1 MAELR
6 QVLSNETIN
15 DHNMVVLSDGIDW
28 SRYEKNPVLLEN
40 HDWDSQ
46 PIGNVVNIH
55 REGNDWIGTLKF
67 AEGTERGKTAKYL
80 YENGFYR
87 AVSVGGVSREI
98 EDESTGVKYATY
110 FLVYEVSLCS
120 LQSNSDAVS
129 DFKGEKVMLAAEF
142 APSQTERITTLSA
155 KDHSL
160 INKYKSNMTQEDPK
174 DGTIQKED
182 MTQEDSSGKR
192 RQWEGP
198 AKEATTLSAAEP
210 VPAAENEAELRTLN
224 AEDTESIAEK
234 IVTKLKSFFGAAGK
248 EAEKQP
254 DPQKAP
260 EPEPKPTTLTSDTE
274 VGTQHK
280 EATSEAGKAQI
291 IDPHK
296 INLKAS
302 METNKTLHQFL
313 ATTEGKTKF
322 NAAARL
328 LTVAPTD
335 VCRPEH
341 ASKVE
346 AARELAA
353 IVSSD
358 EGFKAF
364 MGNIN
369 VRNGEGRYEK
379 LSTIAERT
387 AVKLASGANSS
398 DFVTTS
404 PDLAVVEWL
413 SLFYQQLLPANT
425 WAARCARTS
434 GSDKQGIIWVESA
447 ISPKIYYGDRA
458 PLNVADYLYDDDP
471 IGLVTKVFSLQPI
484 LWQAANTDIL
494 AYDDR
499 SWGQSEAVRFMVNA
513 IHNYALQKIAE
524 GAGASVPMSGVAADG
539 TVKHFAAAD
548 AFPVNSKA
556 AGDLLELSPNDLI
569 KAQTKFVN
577 WNYDIKD
584 GDIDCV
590 MDAAYMEQLLSNPY
604 LTSLLTKTA
613 GEMRPMLGKYSAFNF
628 MSRSTTSAYDTATSK
643 VVDPELY
650 CDGKVQANGT
660 IPEYTAPV
668 LAATAY
674 GLAISFI
681 PSQVILAMGNTNVHV
696 VADPNSYGWKFSMD
710 MRFGAGSARKGGKGI
725 VNIVPAKYIAPEP

>member
-15 DHNMVVLSDGIDW
+15 DYNMVVLSDGIDW

-40 HDWDSQ
+40 HDWGSQ

-55 REGNDWIGTLKF
+55 RKGNDWIGTLKF

-87 AVSVGGVSREI
+87 AVSIGGVSREI

-129 DFKGEKVMLAAEF
+129 DFKGEKVMLATEF

-155 KDHSL
+155 KDQSL

-174 DGTIQKED
+174 NGTIRKED
-182 MTQEDSSGKR
+182 PT
-192 RQWEGP
+192 
-198 AKEATTLSAAEP
+198 KEATTLSAT
-210 VPAAENEAELRTLN
+210 AENEAELRTLN
-224 AEDTESIAEK
+224 ADDTESIAEK
-234 IVTKLKSFFGAAGK
+234 IVTKLKSIFGAAGK
-248 EAEKQP
+248 EAEKQSES
-254 DPQKAP
+254 QKAP
-260 EPEPKPTTLTSDTE
+260 EPEPKPTTLASATE

-296 INLKAS
+296 INLKTS
-302 METNKTLHQFL
+302 METTKTLHQFL

-341 ASKVE
+341 VSKVE

-369 VRNGEGRYEK
+369 VRSGEGRYEK

-524 GAGASVPMSGVAADG
+524 SAGASVPMSGVAADG
-539 TVKHFAAAD
+539 TVKHFAAAN
-548 AFPVNSKA
+548 AFPVNSAA

-710 MRFGAGSARKGGKGI
+710 VRFGAGSARKGGKGI
-725 VNIVPAKYIAPEP
+725 VNIVPAKYTAPEP

>member
-87 AVSVGGVSREI
+87 AVSIGGVSREI

-129 DFKGEKVMLAAEF
+129 DFKGEKVMLATEF

-182 MTQEDSSGKR
+182 
-192 RQWEGP
+192 P

-234 IVTKLKSFFGAAGK
+234 IITKLKSFFGAAGK

-254 DPQKAP
+254 EPQKAP
-260 EPEPKPTTLTSDTE
+260 EPEPKPTTLASAAE
-274 VGTQHK
+274 ASVQHK

-387 AVKLASGANSS
+387 AVKLASGASSS

-458 PLNVADYLYDDDP
+458 PLNVADYLYDDEP

-524 GAGASVPMSGVAADG
+524 SAGASVPMSGVAADG

-548 AFPVNSKA
+548 AFPVNSAA

-668 LAATAY
+668 LADTAY

-710 MRFGAGSARKGGKGI
+710 MRFGAGSARMGGTGI
-725 VNIVPAKYIAPEP
+725 VNIVPAGYIAPKP

>member
-87 AVSVGGVSREI
+87 AVSIGGVSREI

-182 MTQEDSSGKR
+182 
-192 RQWEGP
+192 P

-254 DPQKAP
+254 EPQKAP
-260 EPEPKPTTLTSDTE
+260 EPEPKPTTLASAA
-274 VGTQHK
+274 

-387 AVKLASGANSS
+387 AVKLASGAHSS

-628 MSRSTTSAYDTATSK
+628 MSRSTTSAYNTATSK

-725 VNIVPAKYIAPEP
+725 VNIVPATYTASIP

>member
-87 AVSVGGVSREI
+87 AVSIGGVSREI

-155 KDHSL
+155 KDHLL

-174 DGTIQKED
+174 DGTIRKED
-182 MTQEDSSGKR
+182 
-192 RQWEGP
+192 P

-210 VPAAENEAELRTLN
+210 APAAENEAELRTLN

-254 DPQKAP
+254 EPQKAP
-260 EPEPKPTTLTSDTE
+260 APEPTPTTLASAAE
-274 VGTQHK
+274 AGVQHK

-387 AVKLASGANSS
+387 AVKLASGAN
-398 DFVTTS
+398 FVTTS

-539 TVKHFAAAD
+539 TVKHFAATD

-668 LAATAY
+668 LAKTAY

-725 VNIVPAKYIAPEP
+725 VNIVPVTYPVP

>member
-15 DHNMVVLSDGIDW
+15 DYDMVVLSDGIDW

-40 HDWDSQ
+40 HDWYSQ

-87 AVSVGGVSREI
+87 AVSIGGVSREI

-155 KDHSL
+155 KDHLL
-160 INKYKSNMTQEDPK
+160 INKYKSNMTQDPK
-174 DGTIQKED
+174 DDAGKKVDDPVKE
-182 MTQEDSSGKR
+182 
-192 RQWEGP
+192 P
-198 AKEATTLSAAEP
+198 TTLQTNAQPEP
-210 VPAAENEAELRTLN
+210 AREPDQTRTLN
-224 AEDTESIAEK
+224 AADAEGIADK
-234 IVTKLKSFFGAAGK
+234 IMMKLKSLFGTPKQEPKK
-248 EAEKQP
+248 EPEPAKDPEPAPQP
-254 DPQKAP
+254 TTLGAST
-260 EPEPKPTTLTSDTE
+260 EPEPK
-274 VGTQHK
+274 K
-280 EATSEAGKAQI
+280 EPEPDARVL
-291 IDPHK
+291 DPHK

-398 DFVTTS
+398 DFVTTT

-524 GAGASVPMSGVAADG
+524 SAGASVPMSGVAADG
-539 TVKHFAAAD
+539 TVKHFAAAN
-548 AFPVNSKA
+548 AFPVNSAA

-710 MRFGAGSARKGGKGI
+710 VRFGAGSARKGGKGI

>member
-87 AVSVGGVSREI
+87 AVSIGGVSREI

-129 DFKGEKVMLAAEF
+129 DFKGEKVMLATEF

-182 MTQEDSSGKR
+182 
-192 RQWEGP
+192 P

-254 DPQKAP
+254 EPQKAP
-260 EPEPKPTTLTSDTE
+260 EPEPKPTTLASAAE
-274 VGTQHK
+274 ASVQHK

-650 CDGKVQANGT
+650 CDGKVQADGT
-660 IPEYTAPV
+660 IPKYVAPV

-725 VNIVPAKYIAPEP
+725 VNIVPAKYIASKP

>member
-87 AVSVGGVSREI
+87 AVSIGGVSREI

-155 KDHSL
+155 KDHLL
-160 INKYKSNMTQEDPK
+160 INKYKSNMTQEYPK
-174 DGTIQKED
+174 DETIRKED
-182 MTQEDSSGKR
+182 
-192 RQWEGP
+192 P

-210 VPAAENEAELRTLN
+210 APAAENEAELRTLN
-224 AEDTESIAEK
+224 AESIAEK

-254 DPQKAP
+254 EPQKAP
-260 EPEPKPTTLTSDTE
+260 APEPIPTTLTSAAE
-274 VGTQHK
+274 AGVQHK

-387 AVKLASGANSS
+387 AVKLASGAHSS
-398 DFVTTS
+398 NFVTTS

-539 TVKHFAAAD
+539 TVKHFAAAN
-548 AFPVNSKA
+548 AFPVNSNA
-556 AGDLLELSPNDLI
+556 EGDLLELSPNDLI

-628 MSRSTTSAYDTATSK
+628 MSRSTTSAYNTATST
-643 VVDPELY
+643 VVDPNLY
-650 CDGKVQANGT
+650 YDGLVQANGT
-660 IPEYTAPV
+660 ILEQTEPLLTPTV
-668 LAATAY
+668 Y

-725 VNIVPAKYIAPEP
+725 VNIVPVKVP

>member
-15 DHNMVVLSDGIDW
+15 DYDMVVLSDGIDW

-87 AVSVGGVSREI
+87 AVSIGGVSREI

-129 DFKGEKVMLAAEF
+129 DFKGEKVMLATEF

-155 KDHSL
+155 KDHLL

-174 DGTIQKED
+174 DETIRKED
-182 MTQEDSSGKR
+182 
-192 RQWEGP
+192 P

-224 AEDTESIAEK
+224 ADDTESIAEK

-254 DPQKAP
+254 EPQKAP
-260 EPEPKPTTLTSDTE
+260 EPEPKPTTLASAAE
-274 VGTQHK
+274 AGVQHK

-387 AVKLASGANSS
+387 AVKLASGAHSG
-398 DFVTTS
+398 FVTTS

-458 PLNVADYLYDDDP
+458 PLNVADYPYDDDP

-524 GAGASVPMSGVAADG
+524 SAGASVPMSGVAADG

-548 AFPVNSKA
+548 AFPVNSRA

-628 MSRSTTSAYDTATSK
+628 MSRSTTSAYNTATSK

-668 LAATAY
+668 LTATAY

-725 VNIVPAKYIAPEP
+725 VNIVPATYTAPEP

>member
-87 AVSVGGVSREI
+87 AVSIGGVSREI
-98 EDESTGVKYATY
+98 EDESTGVRYATY

-142 APSQTERITTLSA
+142 APSQTERITTLST

-182 MTQEDSSGKR
+182 
-192 RQWEGP
+192 P

-254 DPQKAP
+254 EPQKAP
-260 EPEPKPTTLTSDTE
+260 EPEPKPTTLASAAE
-274 VGTQHK
+274 ASVQHK

-387 AVKLASGANSS
+387 AVKLASGANPP
-398 DFVTTS
+398 DFATTS

-434 GSDKQGIIWVESA
+434 GSDKQGIIWVEST

-524 GAGASVPMSGVAADG
+524 GAVVSVPMSGVAADG
-539 TVKHFAAAD
+539 TVKHFAAAG
-548 AFPVNSKA
+548 AFPVNPA
-556 AGDLLELSPNDLI
+556 AKGDLLELSPNDLI

-590 MDAAYMEQLLSNPY
+590 MDAVYMEQLLSNPY

-628 MSRSTTSAYDTATSK
+628 MSRSTTSAYNTEALQ

-650 CDGKVQANGT
+650 CDGKVLANGT
-660 IPEYTAPV
+660 IQKYIAPV
-668 LAATAY
+668 LTDTVY

-710 MRFGAGSARKGGKGI
+710 MRFGAGSTRKDGKGI
-725 VNIVPAKYIAPEP
+725 VNIVPARYSAS

>member
-87 AVSVGGVSREI
+87 AVSIGGVSREI

-174 DGTIQKED
+174 DGTIRKED
-182 MTQEDSSGKR
+182 
-192 RQWEGP
+192 P

-254 DPQKAP
+254 EPQKAP
-260 EPEPKPTTLTSDTE
+260 EPEPKPTTLASAAE
-274 VGTQHK
+274 ASVQHK

-387 AVKLASGANSS
+387 AVKLASGAHSS
-398 DFVTTS
+398 EFVTTS

-447 ISPKIYYGDRA
+447 ISPKIFYGDRA

-524 GAGASVPMSGVAADG
+524 SAGASVPMSGVAADG
-539 TVKHFAAAD
+539 TVKHFAAAN
-548 AFPVNSKA
+548 AFPVNSTA

-710 MRFGAGSARKGGKGI
+710 MRFGAGSARKDGKGI